1 MYIKLKGGIKMPSLQ
16 VRDLPEHIYQKIVQ
30 LADAERRSITQET
43 IVLLEKALEIE
54 KQNKERRKVLFNSI
68 LNETNNNQTQEILDP
83 VPLIREDRER

>member
-1 MYIKLKGGIKMPSLQ
+1 MKDGINMPSLQ

-30 LADAERRSITQET
+30 LANAERRSITQET

-54 KQNKERRKVLFNSI
+54 KHNKESRKILFINI
-68 LNETNNNQTQEILDP
+68 LDETDNNKTQNVLDP

>member
-1 MYIKLKGGIKMPSLQ
+1 MPSLQ

-30 LADAERRSITQET
+30 LADYERRSITQET

-68 LNETNNNQTQEILDP
+68 LNETSKNNQTQNVLDP
-83 VPLIREDRER
+83 IPLIREDRER

>member
-1 MYIKLKGGIKMPSLQ
+1 MKGGINMPSLQ

-30 LADAERRSITQET
+30 LAEAERRSITQET

-54 KQNKERRKVLFNSI
+54 NQNKDRRKVLFNNI
-68 LNETNNNQTQEILDP
+68 LNQTNTNKLSQNVLDP

>member
-1 MYIKLKGGIKMPSLQ
+1 MPSLQ

-54 KQNKERRKVLFNSI
+54 KQNKERRKVLLNSI
-68 LNETNNNQTQEILDP
+68 LTKTNKNNQTQNVLDP

>member
-1 MYIKLKGGIKMPSLQ
+1 MPSLQ

-30 LADAERRSITQET
+30 LAETERRSITQET

-54 KQNKERRKVLFNSI
+54 KHNKERRKIFFNSI
-68 LNETNNNQTQEILDP
+68 IDETGNKKAQDILDP

>member
-1 MYIKLKGGIKMPSLQ
+1 MKGGMKMPSLQ

-43 IVLLEKALEIE
+43 IVLLEKALEID
-54 KQNKERRKVLFNSI
+54 KQNKERRKILFNSI
-68 LNETNNNQTQEILDP
+68 LEESDNKKNQNVLDP

>member
-1 MYIKLKGGIKMPSLQ
+1 MPSLQ

-54 KQNKERRKVLFNSI
+54 KQNKEHREVLFNSI
-68 LNETNNNQTQEILDP
+68 LNETNNNYQNHNVLDP

>member
-1 MYIKLKGGIKMPSLQ
+1 MPSLQ

-54 KQNKERRKVLFNSI
+54 KQNKERRKVLFNNI
-68 LNETNNNQTQEILDP
+68 LEKTNNNKTQNVLNP
-83 VPLIREDRER
+83 VSLVREDRER

>member
-1 MYIKLKGGIKMPSLQ
+1 MPSLQ

-54 KQNKERRKVLFNSI
+54 KRNKECRHVLFNNI
-68 LNETNNNQTQEILDP
+68 LDETNHNQTPDVLDP

>member
-1 MYIKLKGGIKMPSLQ
+1 MPSLQ

-68 LNETNNNQTQEILDP
+68 LNETNQTPDVLDP